1 MTNASVNEGN
11 IMKRNTL
18 PLLSV
23 ALVMLSM
30 SVWGDN
36 MIYKCKNQQGNINYQ
51 KSACT
56 ENAETVSS
64 WAAKEKLPDK
74 EPERKTHRE
83 LIIKQSGNGHYFLEG
98 AVNNKALSFVID
110 TGASIVSLPSTI
122 ALDAGISCKD
132 QIVLETANGSTGACT
147 TTIQKLKF
155 GPFVVKD
162 ALATIVPN
170 LSQPLLGMNI
180 LQHFNMAQANG
191 EMRISARD

>member
-1 MTNASVNEGN
+1 
-11 IMKRNTL
+11 MKRNIIQ
-18 PLLSV
+18 LLSI
-23 ALVMLSM
+23 ALAMLSM

-64 WAAKEKLPDK
+64 WVPAKEKLPEK
-74 EPERKTHRE
+74 KTRQE
-83 LIIKQSGNGHYFLEG
+83 LIVKQSGNGHYFLEG
-98 AVNNKALSFVID
+98 AVNNKTLAFVID
-110 TGASIVSLPSTI
+110 TGASIVSLPSAI